1 MAAKRHPTSLT
12 AVPTNLAIE
21 ITDHL
26 TVTSKWPMDD
36 LHSLW
41 ATYLSICRIC
51 GNPAV
56 DRRLSLVRFKCGTTW
71 DDPIDYEALLAGLM

>member
-1 MAAKRHPTSLT
+1 MSAIMVVRWHPTSLLL
-12 AVPTNLAIE
+12 VLPDELAIE

-26 TVTSKWPMDD
+26 TATSERPMDD

-41 ATYLSICRIC
+41 ATCSSMHCIC

-56 DRRLSLVRFKCGTTW
+56 DRRVALDKCRRELS
-71 DDPIDYEALLAGLM
+71 